1 MSFRRRYASRR
12 SLLGVPFRERSTK
25 FEMATSATR
34 SGHAF
39 GEQGSAR
46 FGHWLPRPWLPPS
59 RSHPTRVI
67 LKQEATRRSLRR
79 GRLNFLARA
88 EYGTTSPDRVGD
100 RAPRRSLSGSLRR
113 ACSDQPDATDP
124 RRSNP
129 SSSRGQRIS
138 FYAVRQG
145 SLNPIIVI
153 FVARFFSSSGP
164 ETSYLCRVSE
174 RTLTNQGPALQGG
187 CNDPVRDIRF

>member
-1 MSFRRRYASRR
+1 MASGKTFRQIGGQPRSRNAW
-12 SLLGVPFRERSTK
+12 RERPCVWR
-25 FEMATSATR
+25 TR
-34 SGHAF
+34 GCAI
-39 GEQGSAR
+39 R
-46 FGHWLPRPWLPPS
+46 PDWLPRPWLPPS

-174 RTLTNQGPALQGG
+174 RTLTKQGPALQGG